1 MIYLQESDCR
11 IDDFEALISETL
23 LKDEVTFA
31 TEVVNNVPVY
41 TMPDLQAT
49 LNHPIERKKLLSEW
63 ANVLLNSSGVVV
75 LKKTYEDTS
84 VIDKA
89 SALFL
94 NLIEEEKAQSGAKA
108 DHFAAKG
115 SNDRLWNSLQKLAK
129 ADPALFVDYH
139 ANPNIDAVCE
149 SWLGPG
155 YQVTAQ
161 INLVHPGGKA
171 QQPHRDYHM
180 GFQTNAVC
188 EQYPAHVHSLSPTLT
203 LQGAIAHCDMP
214 IESGVTQLLPFS
226 QRYQPGYL
234 AYRQEAFIAC
244 FKQNYVQLPLEK
256 GDTVFFNPAVF
267 HAAGD
272 NKTQDI
278 KRLANL
284 LQVGSAYG
292 RTLENVDR
300 ASMCRWVYPE
310 LRKRHCDG
318 TLSAAGIHALIA
330 ATAEGYSFPTSMDTD
345 PPVGGLAP
353 ETQGQLMARLLMEG
367 ASVEELELA
376 LRALRLK
383 QQPSTDLDQSC

>member
-1 MIYLQESDCR
+1 MMYLQEADCR
-11 IDDFEALISETL
+11 IEDFEALISDTL
-23 LKDEVTFA
+23 SVDEVPFA
-31 TEVVNNVPVY
+31 TEVIKNVPVY
-41 TMPDLQAT
+41 TMPELQTT
-49 LNHPIERKKLLSEW
+49 LTHPIERKRLLSEW

-75 LKKTYEDTS
+75 LKKTYEDTT

-89 SALFL
+89 SKVYLEL
-94 NLIEEEKAQSGAKA
+94 VEKEKADSGAKA

-129 ADPALFVDYH
+129 ADPALFIDYH
-139 ANPNIDAVCE
+139 ANPSIDAVCE

-161 INLVHPGGKA
+161 INLVHPGGEA

-188 EQYPAHVHSLSPTLT
+188 EQYPAHVHSLSPVLT

-234 AYRQEAFIAC
+234 AYRQEAFKAC
-244 FKQNYVQLPLEK
+244 FKKHYVQLPLEK
-256 GDTVFFNPAVF
+256 GDTIFFNPALF

-272 NKTQDI
+272 NKTNNI
-278 KRLANL
+278 ERLVNL
-284 LQVGSAYG
+284 LQIGSAYG

-300 ASMCRWVYPE
+300 AAMCRWVYPE
-310 LRKRHCDG
+310 LQKRHTQG
-318 TLSAAGIHALIA
+318 ALSTAEIHALIA

-353 ETQGQLMARLLMEG
+353 ETQHQLMARLLGEG
-367 ASVEELELA
+367 ASVERLGDELQALA
-376 LRALRLK
+376 LK
-383 QQPSTDLDQSC
+383 QQP